1 MSNQS
6 IIFWSEAA
14 KQQLPGVEETI
25 ITRVFSILIIIIN
38 LLEACRSEL
47 VCSQATAARGEG
59 DRHHHRLLPLPP
71 LVLHHDIR
79 VGQHVLQYFL
89 LSTIFVFLSRF
100 YLRIEMGEL
109 IGLGVDPAKG
119 FHLFKVGVLRQLL
132 RQVHLKK
139 RGLQH
144 HTK

>member
-14 KQQLPGVEETI
+14 KQQLLGVEETVI
-25 ITRVFSILIIIIN
+25 IRVFSIPIIIIIN

-71 LVLHHDIR
+71 LVLHHDVR

-89 LSTIFVFLSRF
+89 LSTIFRLPIKI
-100 YLRIEMGEL
+100 LPEG
-109 IGLGVDPAKG
+109 
-119 FHLFKVGVLRQLL
+119 
-132 RQVHLKK
+132 
-139 RGLQH
+139 
-144 HTK
+144 